1 MGALYRKYFPQRYLL
16 LVKVDLI
23 LGAETEKNLSAA
35 AKQKRLA
42 EAKII
47 SAKAD
52 VESAKMLREAAEV
65 LDSKAA
71 MQIRYLEMIQDIAM
85 RPAPKLLFLNLRGK

>member
-1 MGALYRKYFPQRYLL
+1 MSS
-16 LVKVDLI
+16 V
-23 LGAETEKNLSAA
+23 

-42 EAKII
+42 EATII

-52 VESAKMLREAAEV
+52 VEAAKMMKEASEL

-71 MQIRYLEMIQDIAM
+71 MQIRYLEVIQEIAQK
-85 RPAPKLLFLNLRGK
+85 PNPKVLFLSLKGKE

>member
-1 MGALYRKYFPQRYLL
+1 M
-16 LVKVDLI
+16 
-23 LGAETEKNLSAA
+23 

-42 EAKII
+42 EATII

-52 VESAKMLREAAEV
+52 VEAAKMMKEASDL

-71 MQIRYLEMIQDIAM
+71 MQIRYLEVIQELAQ
-85 RPAPKLLFLNLRGK
+85 RPIPKVVFMSLKGRE